1 MLKCCFVGYLYT
13 YGVQGYQSLG
23 KDYFEN
29 IHYLSYRSRRMLLL
43 KASQISTRYIIPF
56 ISTLRFYTQSL
67 MLLKATLFEKNIVFP
82 TTT

>member
-1 MLKCCFVGYLYT
+1 MQKQNVEMLLCSVLI
-13 YGVQGYQSLG
+13 YGVQGYQSLE

-43 KASQISTRYIIPF
+43 KASQISTRYIISF

-67 MLLKATLFEKNIVFP
+67 MLLKATLFENI
-82 TTT
+82 

>member
-1 MLKCCFVGYLYT
+1 MLKCCFVAYLYT
-13 YGVQGYQSLG
+13 YGVQGYQSLE

-29 IHYLSYRSRRMLLL
+29 IYYLPYRSRRMLL